1 MSMHDKDSIPR
12 RRWFLSRFGAA
23 FTATGAALWTTGAHA
38 RAQSND
44 ATRWQPSNH
53 SEDAWL
59 SQIPG
64 KHRFIFDTTSPDG
77 FSNALTY
84 ANNYFVANESGYG
97 LKDGDLAVVIV
108 ARHHSTQHAYNDA
121 IWKKYQEQLVKAAQ
135 VSTLPALGDRL
146 DGLVK
151 RGVHLAVCQM
161 ATRRIAG
168 TIASGTG
175 QNVDKVFVEL
185 AANLVKNA
193 HLVPAGIVAV
203 NRAQER
209 GYSLA
214 HAG

>member
-1 MSMHDKDSIPR
+1 MHDMDSIPR
-12 RRWFLSRFGAA
+12 RRWFLSRFGATCA
-23 FTATGAALWTTGAHA
+23 ATGAALLATGAKA
-38 RAQSND
+38 RAQSSG
-44 ATRWQPSNH
+44 ATNWQPAVH
-53 SEDAWL
+53 PEDAWL

-84 ANNYFVANESGYG
+84 AGNYFVANQSGYG
-97 LKDGDLAVVIV
+97 LKDDDLAVVIV

-121 IWKKYQEQLVKAAQ
+121 IWKKYQEHLAKAAQ
-135 VSTLPALGDRL
+135 ATTLPALGDRL
-146 DGLVK
+146 DALVK

-168 TIASGTG
+168 TIASGTA
-175 QNVDKVFVEL
+175 QNADKVFEEL
-185 AANLVKNA
+185 AANLVSNG

>member
-1 MSMHDKDSIPR
+1 MSMHDKDAIPR
-12 RRWFLSRFGAA
+12 RRWFLSRFGATFA
-23 FTATGAALWTTGAHA
+23 VTGAALWTAGARA
-38 RAQSND
+38 RAQTND
-44 ATRWQPSNH
+44 HTRWQPASH

-64 KHRFIFDTTSPDG
+64 KHRFVFDSTTPDG
-77 FSNALTY
+77 FSNALTF
-84 ANNYFVANESGYG
+84 ANNYFVANQNGYG

-108 ARHHSTQHAYNDA
+108 ARHHSTQFAYSDA
-121 IWKKYQEQLVKAAQ
+121 IWEKYQEHLVKAAQ
-135 VSTLPALGDRL
+135 TSPLPATRDRL
-146 DGLVK
+146 DALVK

-168 TIASGTG
+168 TVASGTG
-175 QNVDKVFVEL
+175 QTADTVFQEL
-185 AANLVKNA
+185 AANLVRNG